1 MTISQREARKL
12 QKRVRELEQQ
22 NTERLRRWS
31 AEWPGGTSIASAKWD
46 EFARVP
52 VAIRTARA
60 LRHAVVV
67 TVDDAGLVNFLA
79 LPIA

>member
-1 MTISQREARKL
+1 MISQREARKL
-12 QKRVRELEQQ
+12 KRRVAELELQ
-22 NTERLRRWS
+22 NNDRLRRWS
-31 AEWPGGTSIASAKWD
+31 SEWPGGASICSAKWD

-67 TVDDAGLVNFLA
+67 TVDDTGLVNFLA
-79 LPIA
+79 LPLST